1 MELELNRL
9 RTFLKY
15 PKDAALSASVLA
27 HRGFLYL
34 GEGREKAVECYS
46 CRKTFSILNCIDE
59 ILNKHS
65 QISPTCCVVNN
76 SGFSNVYSSTTFSP
90 SFSQPL
96 VNCKNV
102 RSAKGIHKGIPAKS
116 PPLNSGATE
125 ASLSSFNSESG
136 STVRNTF
143 FAEFSNSNNSR
154 QRKTN
159 ETSCSNTSSF
169 LNSSIPTSVP
179 RITNSDLIVYE
190 SSTSD
195 VQSDG
200 LPIISRELDTAT
212 PGVSNIGLPVS
223 SDAQG
228 SEPSVQTSTV
238 VTPGPK
244 TEDPETALVQSLTS
258 QSNINISSQ
267 TRESEAHVSSVSNAA
282 ATGPTYSDLGIITER
297 AKRQEY
303 AVKQKRLET
312 FTSWPRDHHLSPE
325 DLVEAGFYYAG
336 YGDCSRCFFCGGGL
350 RNWEDSD
357 DVWVEHARWFPKC
370 AYLRE
375 KLGSNFIDVVQELT
389 KQFDQITWNMVTERL
404 KAPVILNNQE
414 NFLKRDPA
422 VKSVVEMGYAE
433 KDVIQIAYLL
443 KEQAIAISADTL
455 VDTLKL
461 EMKTKLNP
469 SSLQKGALVLNRPAA
484 QDILKLKEKNNQLRQ
499 QTVCKICLD
508 QEVAVVFLPCGHLVS
523 CTDCASAMKAC
534 PVCRTNVKGIVRAFF
549 L

>member
-1 MELELNRL
+1 MEQELNRL

-15 PKDAALSASVLA
+15 PKDASLSASVLA

-34 GEGREKAVECYS
+34 GEDREKAVECYS

-65 QISPTCCVVNN
+65 QISPSCHVVNN
-76 SGFSNVYSSTTFSP
+76 SGFSNVNSSTTFSP
-90 SFSQPL
+90 SFCQPL

-102 RSAKGIHKGIPAKS
+102 KSFKGIHKGIPAIS
-116 PPLNSGATE
+116 PPLNSEATE
-125 ASLSSFNSESG
+125 ASLSSLNSESG
-136 STVRNTF
+136 STVRNIL
-143 FAEFSNSNNSR
+143 FAEFSNTNNSS

-159 ETSCSNTSSF
+159 QACCSNKSSSF

-179 RITNSDLIVYE
+179 HNTNSDLIVYE

-228 SEPSVQTSTV
+228 DESSVQTSTV
-238 VTPGPK
+238 VTPRPK

-267 TRESEAHVSSVSNAA
+267 TRESEAHISSVSNTA

-312 FTSWPRDHHLSPE
+312 FASWPRDHHLRPE

-350 RNWEDSD
+350 RNWDDQD

-370 AYLRE
+370 AYIRE

-404 KAPVILNNQE
+404 KTPILLNNQE
-414 NFLKRDPA
+414 SFLKRDPA

-433 KDVIQIAYLL
+433 QDVIQIAYLL
-443 KEQAIAISADTL
+443 KEQ
-455 VDTLKL
+455 
-461 EMKTKLNP
+461 
-469 SSLQKGALVLNRPAA
+469 
-484 QDILKLKEKNNQLRQ
+484 
-499 QTVCKICLD
+499 
-508 QEVAVVFLPCGHLVS
+508 
-523 CTDCASAMKAC
+523 
-534 PVCRTNVKGIVRAFF
+534 
-549 L
+549 